1 MTPLLLSRT
10 WVEGGSASGA
20 ESDGALYWREHRALT
35 PGKRG
40 PIAFPEAARVKGD
53 GESPISSVVILSVDF
68 LPAGAQPVPG
78 AKETPSDPES
88 AA

>member
-1 MTPLLLSRT
+1 
-10 WVEGGSASGA
+10 V

-68 LPAGAQPVPG
+68 LPAGCAPVPMPG
-78 AKETPSDPES
+78 AKETPFDRES